1 MDFSA
6 LGLEI
11 VAQIAQIALTVVMLG
26 AMGPAFWCM
35 SFQMELM
42 ELTTKDSSK
51 EHLSH
56 LRHHLAKLMLVEG

>member
-1 MDFSA
+1 MSTCLSCSDS

-11 VAQIAQIALTVVMLG
+11 VAEIAEIAEIVVVV
-26 AMGPAFWCM
+26 GPAFWCM

-51 EHLSH
+51 VSFQME
-56 LRHHLAKLMLVEG
+56 LRT